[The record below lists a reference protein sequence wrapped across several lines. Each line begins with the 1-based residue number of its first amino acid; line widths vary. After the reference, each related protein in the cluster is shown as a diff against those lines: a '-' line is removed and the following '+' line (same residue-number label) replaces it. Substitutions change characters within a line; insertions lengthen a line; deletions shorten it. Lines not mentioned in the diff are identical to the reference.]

1 MVAEN
6 GRSLNLGGATAE
18 GGGAKKITGRFN
30 ELKSFLLKLVYE
42 TQRLNPHDAAACILF
57 LVPIMLQAQHLTR
70 AVRSKIIVNDVSF
83 DVNAGELLAIVGPSG
98 AGKSSLL
105 RLLNRLDEPTSGTVL
120 VEGKDYREIS
130 TRDLRR
136 RVGMVMQRPFVF
148 PGTVAENLGFGPQQQ
163 GRTPTDDEIEQLLRD
178 VGLIGYAGQDVRH
191 LSGGEAQRVCFAR
204 ALANQPA
211 VLLLDEPTSALDE
224 TAKLDVETV
233 IRRISA
239 QGVTCVMVTHD
250 FRQARRL
257 AMRAAQLAF
266 GKLVRVG
273 PVSEVLNV
281 ETALS

>member
-1 MVAEN
+1 MSIV
-6 GRSLNLGGATAE
+6 
-18 GGGAKKITGRFN
+18 
-30 ELKSFLLKLVYE
+30 
-42 TQRLNPHDAAACILF
+42 
-57 LVPIMLQAQHLTR
+57 LQAQHL
-70 AVRSKIIVNDVSF
+70 VRTVNGKTIVNDVSF

-120 VEGKDYREIS
+120 VEGKDYRDIP
-130 TRDLRR
+130 TRELRR
-136 RVGMVMQRPFVF
+136 RIGMVMQRPFVF
-148 PGTVAENLGFGPQQQ
+148 PGTVAENLRFGPQQQ
-163 GRTPTDDEIEQLLRD
+163 GKSLSDHDIERLLRD
-178 VGLIGYAGQDVRH
+178 VGLSGYAAEDVAH

-224 TAKLDVETV
+224 AAKLEVEAV
-233 IRRISA
+233 IGKISS
-239 QGVTCVMVTHD
+239 QGVTSIMVTHD

-257 AMRAAQLAF
+257 ATRAAQLSS